1 MGVRFKKKVC
11 IRDKILEV
19 ISICLIFRTI
29 SLGLPWDFPGSPV
42 AKTPCSCSRDTKFDP
57 WSGN

>member
-1 MGVRFKKKVC
+1 MGVRFKKKFC

-19 ISICLIFRTI
+19 ISIWLIFRTI
-29 SLGLPWDFPGSPV
+29 SLGPPGSPV
-42 AKTPCSCSRDTKFDP
+42 AKTPCSCCRATMFDP

>member
-29 SLGLPWDFPGSPV
+29 SLGLPW
-42 AKTPCSCSRDTKFDP
+42 
-57 WSGN
+57 